1 MLNKFIKIIL
11 MSFVLFCL
19 YSCKEKEKS
28 TIKIALIEPMSG
40 PLAAIG
46 LDLIEGL
53 EFYAE
58 KINKAGGVLGGR
70 HIEIVPYDNQ
80 MIAEKTIQQLRKV
93 IDEDIRYVSQGV
105 GSNHALNI
113 IKTLNK
119 HNKRNPGKE
128 VMFLNHSAVTTSFT
142 NELCNFYHFRFDANV
157 DMKVAALVTQMAA
170 DPDVKKVY
178 LLNQNYA
185 YGQSFQAAAQRL
197 LAERAPHIEIVGD
210 ELIVP
215 FGKILDFNPYIA
227 KITSSGAD
235 AILTGNWGPD
245 AARLI
250 TAGANA
256 GLGVKYYSIYAG
268 IPNAM
273 NQMGVKVSTFTPII
287 QVTESHENDPD
298 HPEWLKE
305 IEAEYFEFSRKS
317 PYADRQRMMMEMFA
331 LALEQA
337 GTDDP
342 TAVGFALE
350 GMKGRGA
357 KGEVYM
363 RAEDH
368 QMHFDMVISHISD
381 NVPKPFIYNDKNY
394 GMGYVTDGWIN
405 QKDITLPTTCKM
417 ERPKKS

>member
-11 MSFVLFCL
+11 ISFTLF
-19 YSCKEKEKS
+19 SFTFTARS
-28 TIKIALIEPMSG
+28 DDTIKIALIEPMSG

-53 EFYAE
+53 EFFAE
-58 KINKAGGVLGGR
+58 RINKAGGVLGGR

-381 NVPKPFIYNDKNY
+381 NVPKPFIYNDQNY

-417 ERPKKS
+417 KRPKKS

>member
-11 MSFVLFCL
+11 VSFVLFCL
-19 YSCKEKEKS
+19 YSCKEKEQE

-53 EFYAE
+53 EFFAE
-58 KINKAGGVLGGR
+58 RINKAGGVLGGR

-119 HNKRNPGKE
+119 HNERNPGKE
-128 VMFLNHSAVTTSFT
+128 IMFLNHSAVTTSFT

-381 NVPKPFIYNDKNY
+381 NVPKPFIYNDQNY
-394 GMGYVTDGWIN
+394 GMGYVTDGWIS

-417 ERPKKS
+417 IRPKKS

>member
-11 MSFVLFCL
+11 ISFTLF
-19 YSCKEKEKS
+19 SFTFTARS
-28 TIKIALIEPMSG
+28 DDTIKIALIEPMSG

-53 EFYAE
+53 EFFAE
-58 KINKAGGVLGGR
+58 RINKAGGVLGGR

-227 KITSSGAD
+227 KITSSGAN
-235 AILTGNWGPD
+235 AVLTGNWGPD

-381 NVPKPFIYNDKNY
+381 NVPKPFIYNDQNY

-417 ERPKKS
+417 KRPKKS

>member
-11 MSFVLFCL
+11 ISFTLF
-19 YSCKEKEKS
+19 SFTFTARS
-28 TIKIALIEPMSG
+28 DDTIKIALIEPMSG

-53 EFYAE
+53 EFFAE
-58 KINKAGGVLGGR
+58 RINKAGGVLGGR

-417 ERPKKS
+417 KRPKKS

>member
-1 MLNKFIKIIL
+1 MNRIKKIFIISIA
-11 MSFVLFCL
+11 FLFL
-19 YSCKEKEKS
+19 SSSAFSKD
-28 TIKIALIEPMSG
+28 TIKIAMIEPMSG

-53 EFYAE
+53 EFFAE
-58 KINKAGGVLGGR
+58 RINKAGGVLGGR
-70 HIEIVPYDNQ
+70 HLEVVAYDNQ

-93 IDEDIRYVSQGV
+93 IDEDIRYVTQGV

-113 IKTLNK
+113 IQTLK
-119 HNKRNPGKE
+119 KYNKRNPGKE

-142 NELCNFYHFRFDANV
+142 NELCDFYHFRFDANV
-157 DMKVAALVTQMAA
+157 DMKVAGLVTQMAN

-215 FGKILDFNPYIA
+215 FGKVLDFNPYIA
-227 KITSSGAD
+227 KITKSGAD
-235 AILTGNWGPD
+235 TVLTGNWGPD

-250 TAGANA
+250 TAGANS
-256 GLGVKYYSIYAG
+256 GLKVKYYSIYAG

-273 NQMGVKVSTFTPII
+273 NQMGAKISTFTPII
-287 QVTESHENDPD
+287 QITESHENDPD
-298 HPEWLKE
+298 HPAWLKE
-305 IEAEYFEFSRKS
+305 IEAEYFNFANKS
-317 PYADRQRMMMEMFA
+317 PYADRQRWMMEMFA
-331 LALEQA
+331 AASEKA

-350 GMKGRGA
+350 GMKSRGA
-357 KGEVYM
+357 KGEVFM
-363 RAEDH
+363 RADDH
-368 QMHFDMVISHISD
+368 QMHFDMVISHISE
-381 NVPKPFIYNDKNY
+381 NVEKPFIYNGENY
-394 GMGYVTDGWIN
+394 GMGYITDGWIET
-405 QKDITLPTTCKM
+405 KDITLPTTCKM
-417 ERPKKS
+417 KRPKKS

>member
-11 MSFVLFCL
+11 ISFTLF
-19 YSCKEKEKS
+19 SFTFIARS
-28 TIKIALIEPMSG
+28 DDTIKIALIEPMSG

-53 EFYAE
+53 EFFAE
-58 KINKAGGVLGGR
+58 RINKAGGVLGGR

-381 NVPKPFIYNDKNY
+381 NVPKPFIYNDQNY

-417 ERPKKS
+417 IRPKKS